1 MGSIG
6 LIILI
11 SFLVILSVALMYASI
26 NLLLKVE
33 AYEEFIDSELKKN
46 ETLLET
52 LRKLDS
58 RQMFEKDDEVGTLFK
73 EIRDTIIR
81 LKQF

>member
-1 MGSIG
+1 MTSIT
-6 LIILI
+6 LFVIISLL
-11 SFLVILSVALMYASI
+11 SALSVSLIYACV
-26 NLLLKVE
+26 NLLRKLE
-33 AYEEFIDSELKKN
+33 AYEDFIDTELKKN

-73 EIRDTIIR
+73 QIKDTIIR